1 MLASLLPGFR
11 DVRSALVAGYL
22 WFCAG
27 WLLIGHYHPPSA
39 SLLGKPAQD
48 LLELFGTG
56 GKLAAISVLCLLIG
70 EVTGTVVQSVF
81 FQLSVAYLRR
91 LTPELLDPRP
101 RGPLTVFRPLS
112 SRALSRVR
120 DRIRLEHRR
129 HQDSTTSDA
138 TPRGDDQHEV
148 DRRTLDAVRE
158 VLYMSP
164 RLIVAKPELYA
175 EFSRVK
181 GESEFRDAILLPL
194 PALAVA
200 VSVDL
205 SAPGWVKVLLPV
217 ATLIADGYLF
227 AQARQRFRQAHSLIS
242 HSIAD
247 GTVKSAAIADWE
259 SPAPPR
265 ER

>member
-1 MLASLLPGFR
+1 M
-11 DVRSALVAGYL
+11 
-22 WFCAG
+22 
-27 WLLIGHYHPPSA
+27 
-39 SLLGKPAQD
+39 
-48 LLELFGTG
+48 
-56 GKLAAISVLCLLIG
+56 
-70 EVTGTVVQSVF
+70 
-81 FQLSVAYLRR
+81 
-91 LTPELLDPRP
+91 
-101 RGPLTVFRPLS
+101 
-112 SRALSRVR
+112 RA
-120 DRIRLEHRR
+120 RIRLEHRR

-148 DRRTLDAVRE
+148 DRRTLEAVRE

-205 SAPGWVKVLLPV
+205 FAPGWVKVLL
-217 ATLIADGYLF
+217 L
-227 AQARQRFRQAHSLIS
+227 AQARQPFRQAHSLIS

-259 SPAPPR
+259 SPAPPG